1 MFNKLF
7 RDHPASVQETYVQH
21 FCHAMSFSIKLF
33 KAAFACFV
41 HAVVPGLCIK
51 TGSRAI
57 TELHHSMVVFRVKGS
72 EKESEN
78 SDFDSAP
85 EYMI

>member
-1 MFNKLF
+1 MFKKLF
-7 RDHPASVQETYVQH
+7 IDHPASIQETYVEH
-21 FCHAMSFSIKLF
+21 FVHAMSFSLKLF

-57 TELHHSMVVFRVKGS
+57 TELHHSMVVFRVKDS
-72 EKESEN
+72 EKETGN
-78 SDFDSAP
+78 SDFDSTP

>member
-1 MFNKLF
+1 MLKKLF
-7 RDHPASVQETYVQH
+7 TEHPASVQETYLQH
-21 FCHAMSFSIKLF
+21 FCHAIGFSLKLF

-41 HAVVPGLCIK
+41 HGVIPGLCIK

-57 TELHHSMVVFRVKGS
+57 TELHHSMVSFRVKGS
-72 EKESEN
+72 EKPSPP
-78 SDFDSAP
+78 SDLDSTP